1 MKLTVGAFGLFALAT
16 PAMAEERL
24 IFGTAIPPTH
34 MISVQ
39 LHQPLMECV
48 TAATAGAVQFDFF
61 PSAQLVKHDTAVEG
75 IASGVVDLT
84 YLNLGTV
91 AGDLP
96 LHGITALPGTAGTP
110 SQSLAGYRSARDA
123 APELE
128 AELSSKGMR
137 ALIYNP
143 FPPHQFLSRTTPIAT
158 VADVAGKKIRVAG
171 GAFNTFMTQIGGV
184 PIEMPAGDIYLS
196 LQQGVLDAVA
206 LPISSIMS
214 YKLNEV
220 IRSASSNANLGQG
233 AGLVVISTAAW
244 DGLDDVARAAFTTC
258 SLEAEDRI
266 AAALEAEVD
275 TTLAALVEQGID
287 VFELAPEDLATLH
300 TAMEGAAIEY
310 VNRIAARNPAAQK
323 VYDALVAGLN

>member
-1 MKLTVGAFGLFALAT
+1 MKLTIGVLGLCAFAA
-16 PAMAEERL
+16 PAIAEERL

-39 LHQPLMECV
+39 LHTPLMECISS
-48 TAATAGAVQFDFF
+48 ATGGAVQFDFF

-75 IASGVVDLT
+75 IASGVVDVT

-110 SQSLAGYRSARDA
+110 TQSLAGYRSARA
-123 APELE
+123 AVPELE
-128 AELSSKGMR
+128 AELTGKGMR

-158 VADVAGKKIRVAG
+158 VADVAGKKIRIAG
-171 GAFNTFMTQIGGV
+171 GAFNAFMTQIGGV

-220 IRSASSNANLGQG
+220 ISSASSNANLGQG

-244 DGLDDVARAAFTTC
+244 DALDDTARTAFTTC

-266 AAALEAEVD
+266 AAALESEVE
-275 TTLAALVEQGID
+275 TTLALLVGQGIE
-287 VFELAPEDLATLH
+287 VFELAPEDLVALH
-300 TAMEGAAIEY
+300 DAMDDAAIEY
-310 VNRIAARNPAAQK
+310 VERIAARNPTAQK
-323 VYDALVAGLN
+323 VYDALVAGLQ